1 MEEPAM
7 PVDIMRTPRSYVE
20 CSTKTLVTVALATAA
35 FLAASLASSLTP
47 SWAASLAPSA
57 EASPAASAE
66 ELRPFEAKSLHLGD
80 LHGVVYYTEQGGGY
94 RVVATLAGQGGT
106 PIRFESTLLPEQKVV
121 VSIPGWAGA
130 KDWTI
135 EFLRRDDRLVVETN

>member
-1 MEEPAM
+1 MQHKDACDRRSRDRRLPGGFVGPFPDPFLGRFVGPVGGGLPGGKRGGASSVRGEEPA
-7 PVDIMRTPRSYVE
+7 PRR
-20 CSTKTLVTVALATAA
+20 
-35 FLAASLASSLTP
+35 
-47 SWAASLAPSA
+47 
-57 EASPAASAE
+57 PA
-66 ELRPFEAKSLHLGD
+66 RCR
-80 LHGVVYYTEQGGGY
+80 GGGY